1 LNFLLPHFGLKNI
14 VYSIDIDFGVEN
26 HSKEQAKL
34 FMQIKSSREESTDFG
49 ETASKQFSVK
59 VSYF

>member
-14 VYSIDIDFGVEN
+14 VYCIDIDFGVESR
-26 HSKEQAKL
+26 SKEQAKL
-34 FMQIKSSREESTDFG
+34 FMQIKSSSEESTDFG